1 MNTKMFNAVY
11 DFYKSHYSQIEK
23 QELYKWKAVVH
34 FREHWDIDAEDFP
47 DMLEEA
53 LSETKNLMSAGKY
66 YPRGM
71 ILWAAQQEPEKV
83 RESFRQPLLVK
94 HFGREQ
100 SNGKNN
106 Q

>member
-1 MNTKMFNAVY
+1 
-11 DFYKSHYSQIEK
+11 
-23 QELYKWKAVVH
+23 
-34 FREHWDIDAEDFP
+34 
-47 DMLEEA
+47 
-53 LSETKNLMSAGKY
+53 MSAGKY

-94 HFGREQ
+94 YFGREQ